1 MGKMA
6 INCVRSSLFMAC
18 CLYSM
23 DMADGTRLLPRKP
36 EQPVSKRKKKKEI
49 EENGKIYEREPE

>member
-1 MGKMA
+1 
-6 INCVRSSLFMAC
+6 
-18 CLYSM
+18 M

-36 EQPVSKRKKKKEI
+36 EQPVSKRKKKKKEI